1 MSDHEES
8 QVENTEVVEA
18 GAEPEITT
26 SESPSKTEPQE
37 ATVEGS
43 KVTITVS
50 KRVATIGAL
59 VLAGFVGFI
68 IGAVGTAHHM
78 HDGRDGRGLADM
90 RMDDFGVQGGQ
101 GQFGPGQGLPGQ
113 EGLPGQGLPG
123 QGMMPGGPG
132 GHGFGPDDQRGPG
145 QGLGNQGG
153 MGMMPG
159 GPGQI
164 APATP
169 LPTTN

>member
-8 QVENTEVVEA
+8 QVENTEVVDA

-50 KRVATIGAL
+50 KRVATIGAV

-90 RMDDFGVQGGQ
+90 RMDDFGGQ
-101 GQFGPGQGLPGQ
+101 GQFGPGQ
-113 EGLPGQGLPG
+113 GLPGQGLPG

-132 GHGFGPDDQRGPG
+132 GHGFGPDDQRGPS

-164 APATP
+164 VTATP
-169 LPTTN
+169 LPSTN